1 MMLPSIFGGS
11 LFDDFIDSNWDKNLF
26 GRKSNFMGAYE
37 KNMMKTDIKEKDN
50 QYEIEIDLPGF
61 KKEEINANLENGY
74 LIINASKN
82 EEREEKNESGVYIRR
97 ERYTGQCTRSFYV
110 GEAVQQQEIKAKFE
124 NGILH
129 LVVPKKQQ
137 KEVEQKKYIAI
148 EG

>member
-11 LFDDFIDSNWDKNLF
+11 LFDDFMDSHWDKDFF
-26 GRKSNFMGAYE
+26 GGKSHLMGAYE

-74 LIINASKN
+74 LTINASKN

-97 ERYTGQCTRSFYV
+97 ERYTGQCARSFYV

-129 LVVPKKQQ
+129 LVIPKKQET
-137 KEVEQKKYIAI
+137 KVEQKKYITI

>member
-11 LFDDFIDSNWDKNLF
+11 LFDDFMDSHWDKDFF
-26 GRKSNFMGAYE
+26 GGKSHLMGAYE

-74 LIINASKN
+74 LTINASKN

-97 ERYTGQCTRSFYV
+97 ERYTGQCARSFYV
-110 GEAVQQQEIKAKFE
+110 GEVVQQQEIKAKFE

-129 LVVPKKQQ
+129 LVIPKKQET
-137 KEVEQKKYIAI
+137 KV
-148 EG
+148 

>member
-11 LFDDFIDSNWDKNLF
+11 LFDDFMDSHWDKDFF
-26 GRKSNFMGAYE
+26 GGKSHLMGAYE

-74 LIINASKN
+74 LTINASKN

-97 ERYTGQCTRSFYV
+97 ERYTGQCARRFYV
-110 GEAVQQQEIKAKFE
+110 GEVVQQQEIKAKFE

-129 LVVPKKQQ
+129 LVIPKKQET
-137 KEVEQKKYIAI
+137 KVEQKKYIAI

>member
-11 LFDDFIDSNWDKNLF
+11 LFDDFMDSHWDKDFF
-26 GRKSNFMGAYE
+26 GGKSHLMGAYE
-37 KNMMKTDIKEKDN
+37 KNMMKTD
-50 QYEIEIDLPGF
+50 IEIDLPGF

-74 LIINASKN
+74 LTINASKN

-97 ERYTGQCTRSFYV
+97 ERYTGQCARSFYV
-110 GEAVQQQEIKAKFE
+110 GEMVQQQEIKAKFE

-129 LVVPKKQQ
+129 LVIPKKQET
-137 KEVEQKKYIAI
+137 KVEQKKYIAI

>member
-1 MMLPSIFGGS
+1 MLPSIFGGS
-11 LFDDFIDSNWDKNLF
+11 LFDDFMDSHWDKDFF
-26 GRKSNFMGAYE
+26 GGKSHLMGAYE

-74 LIINASKN
+74 LTINASKN

-97 ERYTGQCTRSFYV
+97 ERYTGQCARSFYV

-129 LVVPKKQQ
+129 LVIPKKQET
-137 KEVEQKKYIAI
+137 KVEQKKYITI

>member
-1 MMLPSIFGGS
+1 MLPSIFGGS
-11 LFDDFIDSNWDKNLF
+11 LFDDFMDSHWDKDFF
-26 GRKSNFMGAYE
+26 GGKNHFMGAYE

-61 KKEEINANLENGY
+61 KKEEINANLANGY
-74 LIINASKN
+74 LTINASKN

-97 ERYTGQCTRSFYV
+97 ERYTGQCARSFYV
-110 GEAVQQQEIKAKFE
+110 GEAVKQQEIKAKFE

-129 LVVPKKQQ
+129 LVIPKKQET
-137 KEVEQKKYIAI
+137 KVEQKKYIAI